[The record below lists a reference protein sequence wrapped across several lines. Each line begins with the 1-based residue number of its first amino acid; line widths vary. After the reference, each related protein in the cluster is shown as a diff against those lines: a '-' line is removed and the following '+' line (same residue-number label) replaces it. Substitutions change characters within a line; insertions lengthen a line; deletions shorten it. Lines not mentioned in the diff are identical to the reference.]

1 MNKSSDTGNEKEDNK
16 VEEKEEDHKSDSEES
31 DGEPHIDLANL
42 PADPEERFRV
52 LGIDASLLETGD
64 QDLIMAIEMSQIS
77 EIQARQ
83 HQKQEAK
90 AQKISERLAEKKQRE
105 KEKEKQKI

>member
-42 PADPEERFRV
+42 PADSEERFRV
-52 LGIDASLLETGD
+52 LGIDA
-64 QDLIMAIEMSQIS
+64 
-77 EIQARQ
+77 
-83 HQKQEAK
+83 
-90 AQKISERLAEKKQRE
+90 
-105 KEKEKQKI
+105 